1 MALDP
6 KTKPTTPG
14 KFNGEIRNGWNW
26 IEPSQTWLD
35 FSAFSGTFN
44 PVANLAGAG
53 VTTLG
58 LGSPIGLPD
67 FGIDLNTITETIK
80 RENPNFN
87 INVNAGFGNGPEFRN
102 LNTNQLNT
110 LLNDVQPDNVV
121 KQLSYKLI
129 TVVIS
134 KSPNR
139 GAFYF
144 DNVEDVRSVL
154 PIQTKNIPARGHKF
168 ELKEGNKTHPDI
180 YTIKTNNN
188 VQSIIPMEPTVSLYK
203 NGRVIST
210 IKQSDSGPSTFSIQ
224 WDTSLWETPEVIP
237 AEEQA
242 VRNEYKIE
250 IFPDSGQVADLIKYN
265 FDGQTAP
272 VPNDTLISFGPGNF
286 SIEPKN
292 DQIAREWNFEYVL
305 RKNGSKIDTST
316 ASKKSYKL
324 QPNATYALIV
334 NASKAP
340 INNTPPT
347 TFGKPTISTSS
358 NVVSFN
364 LASKR
369 TSLSYSTSNANRVV
383 YTLGNTTRELPAN
396 GTLSL
401 TSSDFSKVG
410 QFELYLQP
418 VGNGGSGDV
427 KKVIVNVSNA
437 KSIAGP
443 DITHITYPENIIGED
458 FKGYDI
464 DFKISWASVN
474 TDWVDVWVGKVSN
487 DTKLYTKRDPQGQL
501 TLNIK
506 DVLTKAG
513 DNLSEDV
520 DVVDFKLLLSPFN
533 DRGDSTF
540 QGKVEEITIR
550 FDKGNLKLRRGNVV
564 RDIREVISKQFD
576 TSILKRE
583 DSKYLTHL
591 LHLGEGD
598 NKLISTWGVDTE
610 TFSEYKVVDPLTGRE
625 EKTKEVKTLVL
636 KLYEPLSKS
645 VQPNQQVWMSKVQSI
660 PLLESI
666 TVIDEAVEECVPLQP
681 NFNEKFSDDIGLQIY
696 DDLIASGSTSS
707 TGLVNQFVSGSGFDL
722 KKLDIQFVSESFTYM
737 GSDNTGYIK
746 ESTGDTSWYW
756 ENFVKYSS
764 AEERVENFIY
774 KVKLIEFYNDR
785 ISLVTSGSQYT
796 SSISLFKEKERL
808 DGQIS
813 NTINGFDAFEDFL
826 YTSSSI
832 NGLTYPKENGTDS
845 LLHSTSSEVI
855 GWYENIISSAS
866 NYDYNN
872 KHRLVNNLPLH
883 VQNDDEG
890 QEFVLFFDM
899 LGQHFDTTWVYTK
912 SLAKSKKLEHKYQD
926 GISNEFVY
934 QMLESLGWDADM
946 GVQSQA
952 LWQYA
957 YGNWNADRDE
967 RGIDETSKSISSGK
981 SNQNEIWRRI
991 LNNLPY
997 LLKHKGTKRALHA
1010 LMSCYGIPSSLLTVM
1025 EFGGPRD
1032 TTKGG
1037 TTKFTYDDRTASI
1050 NISGSSKI
1058 EIPWKSF
1065 EGDFPN
1071 SVEVRVNSEIR
1082 QDQQIIYGS
1091 DWSVDVIQDTGS
1103 LARFQLTVGTES
1115 ASTEPMPFFNDEYTQ
1130 IVVNRETGSLG
1141 NSDFTLY
1148 AKEGFQER
1156 IRNEVFIT
1164 LSAPSSSW
1172 ESGTSIFIGDTTF
1185 TGSLDEIRLWN
1196 TALNELVIENH
1207 TLLPDAINGNH
1218 SSASSE
1224 DLLFR
1229 NDFEYPKDRGT
1240 YSDIKNVAIKQTY
1253 TTSSI
1258 ASGFDSITEY
1268 PYNYTPY
1275 ERTVTAQVPQSGF
1288 NYSNKVRFE
1297 NQYNLDGSEIGD
1309 GGIGLSY
1316 RDRSTQKS
1324 FDQSPIDSDKL
1335 GLFFS
1340 PIKEINMDI
1349 LRSVGPI
1356 NVDDFIGNPSD
1367 DYNDSYT
1374 DLTTFREY
1382 YFQRYNLNFNEYI
1395 QLVRYIDRTLFDQL
1409 ESLVPARAKVAKGLL
1424 IEPHILERSK
1434 TKWNRPSGEE
1444 NYHETTI
1451 DTSEDTILTTEQ
1463 NTFLSLISASEDTK
1477 LSTEQPFYDGYI
1489 DTEEL
1494 SIVSASIDNFEGTY
1508 VTTDASNQSGV
1519 ITRNSGSTMG
1529 GFEINIDAKITAS
1542 LSSFYDSTDFTQVG
1556 GFGPDDL
1563 AVAGFGLYGSG
1574 SHSIRTRLDLNGNI
1588 VKDRVKVFKVKESYE
1603 DTERVQVSGY
1613 PTGSGL
1619 VTYEVRNVT
1628 RYKDFVTILPWDGA
1642 DIEEGGNIV
1651 EATPLNGHFSTH
1663 YRNVEDLTTGLENSY
1678 FNGSKQTQQTT
1689 LDGGPAWEIFTTNPN
1704 TLRVSDSGRGS
1715 GEPILEVD

>member
-1 MALDP
+1 MALNP
-6 KTKPTTPG
+6 NTKPITPG
-14 KFNGEIRNGWNW
+14 TFNGEIRNGWSWVAAANM
-26 IEPSQTWLD
+26 WLD
-35 FSAFSGTFN
+35 FSGINIGSTN
-44 PVANLAGAG
+44 VVNNLANAG

-58 LGSPIGLPD
+58 LSSPIGLNIGQTATNPSIQQFIQNVND
-67 FGIDLNTITETIK
+67 GTFSQQLRDL
-80 RENPNFN
+80 PPGSLP

-110 LLNDVQPDNVV
+110 LLTNVQPDNVV

-129 TVVIS
+129 TVVVS

-139 GAFYF
+139 GVLYF
-144 DNVEDVRSVL
+144 NNVEDVRSVL
-154 PIQTKNIPARGHKF
+154 PIQTKNIPPSGHKF

-180 YTIKTNNN
+180 YTIRTNSN

-203 NGRVIST
+203 NGQVIST

-224 WDTSLWETPEVIP
+224 WDTSLWETPISIP
-237 AEEQA
+237 AEEQP

-250 IFPDSGQVADLIKYN
+250 VFPDSGQVADLIKYN
-265 FDGQTAP
+265 LDGQTGP

-286 SIEPKN
+286 SIEPIN

-324 QPNATYALIV
+324 QPNATYAVIV
-334 NASKAP
+334 KASKAP
-340 INNTPPT
+340 IDNTPTPI
-347 TFGKPTISTSS
+347 FGKPTISTSS

-369 TSLSYSTSNANRVV
+369 TSLSYSTSNATRVV

-401 TSSDFSKVG
+401 TSSDFSGVG

-418 VGNGGSGDV
+418 IGNGGSGDV
-427 KKVIVNVSNA
+427 KKVIINVSNS

-550 FDKGNLKLRRGNVV
+550 FDKGNLKLRRGDVV

-625 EKTKEVKTLVL
+625 QKTKEVKTLVL
-636 KLYEPLSKS
+636 KLYEPLPTS
-645 VQPNQQVWMSKVQSI
+645 VQPIQQVWVSKVQSI
-660 PLLESI
+660 PLLETI
-666 TVIDEAVEECVPLQP
+666 TVIDESIEECIPLQP
-681 NFNEKFSDDIGLQIY
+681 NFNEKFSDNIGLKIY
-696 DDLIASGSTSS
+696 DDLLASGSTSS
-707 TGLVNQFVSGSGFDL
+707 TDLVNDFVGTTSLDL
-722 KKLDIQFVSESFTYM
+722 KKLDIQFISSSGEFLW
-737 GSDNTGYIK
+737 DNFI
-746 ESTGDTSWYW
+746 
-756 ENFVKYSS
+756 KYSS
-764 AEERVENFIY
+764 AEERVENFVY
-774 KVKLIEFYNDR
+774 KINLIDFYLDR
-785 ISLVTSGSQYT
+785 IELVTSGSDYT
-796 SSISLFKEKERL
+796 SSISLQNEKTKLEK
-808 DGQIS
+808 QIGEVK
-813 NTINGFDAFEDFL
+813 NGFDAFEHYL
-826 YTSSSI
+826 YYNEISSST
-832 NGLTYPKENGTDS
+832 NLEFETWYA
-845 LLHSTSSEVI
+845 STI
-855 GWYENIISSAS
+855 GNKYTPNSATG
-866 NYDYNN
+866 YDYNN
-872 KHRLVNNLPLH
+872 KSNLVNNLPLH
-883 VQNDDEG
+883 VQTDDAG
-890 QEFVLFFDM
+890 QEFVLFFNM
-899 LGQHFDTTWVYTK
+899 LGQHFDILWLYTK
-912 SLAKSKKLEHKYQD
+912 SLADKNKLEHKYD
-926 GISNEFVY
+926 VGIRDEFVY

-946 GVQSQA
+946 GTLSQA

-957 YGNWNADRDE
+957 YGN
-967 RGIDETSKSISSGK
+967 IDMDGNSKSVSTGK
-981 SNQNEIWRRI
+981 DNQNEIWRRI

-1010 LMSCYGIPSSLLTVM
+1010 LMSCYGIPSSMLTVI

-1032 TTKGG
+1032 VTSSG

-1058 EIPWKSF
+1058 DIPWKSF
-1065 EGDFPN
+1065 EGDYPN
-1071 SVEVRVNSEIR
+1071 SVEIRVNSEIR
-1082 QDQQIIYGS
+1082 QDQQIMYGS

-1103 LARFQLTVGTES
+1103 LAKFQLTVGNVS
-1115 ASTEPMPFFNDEYTQ
+1115 SSTDPMPFFNDEYTQ

-1141 NSDFTLY
+1141 NNDFTLY

-1164 LSAPSSSW
+1164 LSAPSASW
-1172 ESGTSIFIGDTTF
+1172 ESGSSMFVGGTTF
-1185 TGSLDEIRLWN
+1185 TGSVDEIRLWN
-1196 TALNELVIENH
+1196 VALDELVIENH

-1224 DLLFR
+1224 DLIFR

-1240 YSDIKNVAIKQTY
+1240 DVEIKNVSIKQTY
-1253 TTSSI
+1253 ATSSI
-1258 ASGFDSITEY
+1258 AVGFDSIVEY

-1275 ERTVTAQVPQSGF
+1275 ERTVTAQVPSSGF
-1288 NYSNKVRFE
+1288 NFSNKVRFE
-1297 NQYNLDGSEIGD
+1297 EQKNLDGSDIGED
-1309 GGIGLSY
+1309 GIGLSY
-1316 RDRSTQKS
+1316 RERSTQKS
-1324 FDQSPIDSDKL
+1324 YDKSPIDSDRL

-1356 NVDDFIGNPSD
+1356 NIDDYIGDPSD
-1367 DYNDSYT
+1367 DYNYT
-1374 DLTTFREY
+1374 YTNLDTFREY

-1494 SIVSASIDNFEGTY
+1494 SIVSASIDNFEGTH
-1508 VTTDASNQSGV
+1508 VTTDTSNQSGV

-1556 GFGPDDL
+1556 GFGPNDL

-1574 SHSIRTRLDLNGNI
+1574 SYSIRTRLDLNGNI
-1588 VKDRVKVFKVKESYE
+1588 IKDRVKVFKVKEAYQ

-1628 RYKDFVTILPWDGA
+1628 RYNDFVTILPWDGD
-1642 DIEEGGNIV
+1642 DIVEGGDIV

-1678 FNGSKQTQQTT
+1678 FNGAKQTQQTT